1 MCTHHEYSCQDGTCV
16 DLDSVCDGKI
26 DCNDKSDEVGC
37 QSIKFDG
44 AYLKNLPPAQLV
56 AKTNDKKV
64 EVGINL
70 TVLSI
75 LQLHEIHSNMKLQL
89 ELQVWWNDP
98 RLEFS
103 SLRKGK
109 QQNAI
114 SLEQKKK
121 LWLPT
126 LAFTNNKE
134 KMRATFDDDNSIGHI
149 SLNTNATSKLSP
161 LHSLWKTR
169 IFSGKQG

>member
-1 MCTHHEYSCQDGTCV
+1 MCTYHEYSCRDGTCV
-16 DLDSVCDGKI
+16 DMDSVCDGKM
-26 DCNDKSDEVGC
+26 DCNDKSDEIGC
-37 QSIKFDG
+37 QTIKFG
-44 AYLKNLPPAQLV
+44 AAYLKNLPPAPLLTKNHD
-56 AKTNDKKV
+56 AKLNVDMNMT
-64 EVGINL
+64 I
-70 TVLSI
+70 LSI

-89 ELQVWWNDP
+89 ELEVWWNDP

-103 SLRKGK
+103 SLKKGK
-109 QQNAI
+109 QQNAM

-149 SLNTNATSKLSP
+149 SLNPNATFELSP
-161 LHSLWKTR
+161 LHSLYKTR
-169 IFSGKQG
+169 MFSGKQG

>member
-75 LQLHEIHSNMKLQL
+75 LQLHEIDSNMKLQL
-89 ELQVWWNDP
+89 ELKVWWNDP

-103 SLRKGK
+103 HLKKGK
-109 QQNAI
+109 HRNSM
-114 SLEQKKK
+114 SLEQKK
-121 LWLPT
+121 
-126 LAFTNNKE
+126 
-134 KMRATFDDDNSIGHI
+134 
-149 SLNTNATSKLSP
+149 
-161 LHSLWKTR
+161 
-169 IFSGKQG
+169 